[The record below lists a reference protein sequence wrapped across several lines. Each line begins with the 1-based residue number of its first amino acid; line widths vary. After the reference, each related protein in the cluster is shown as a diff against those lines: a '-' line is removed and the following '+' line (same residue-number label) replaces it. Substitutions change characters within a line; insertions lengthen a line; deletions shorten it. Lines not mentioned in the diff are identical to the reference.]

1 MPASP
6 SESAPP
12 PQIAPAE
19 LRGLLG
25 LAIGAVIVAALYIGR
40 EILIPITLAVLLSF
54 VLAPLADLLRRLWLG
69 RVVSALLAVLLALG
83 AILLIGGL
91 IGTQMAQLAGD
102 APRYAATIEHKVET
116 LREATLGR
124 LSSLADSLGLPGRLT
139 HTETPPAGPDASPAT
154 AAPGAA
160 PPPQGTTAISS
171 PWELAQRILS
181 PVLGPLETTGIV
193 FIVAIFILLQREDLR
208 DRMIRIMGATDL
220 RRTTTA
226 LDDAARR
233 LSRYFL
239 AQLGINLVFGCV
251 IGIGLFL
258 IGVPSP
264 LLWGVLATLLRF
276 VPYIGAVLAGAL
288 PVALAAAVDPGWNL
302 AIWTAAL
309 FLVTEPVM
317 GQVVEPMVYGHS
329 TGLSP
334 VSVVI
339 SAIFWSWLWG
349 PIGLILSTP
358 LTLCLV
364 VLGRHVQRLEFLDVL
379 LGDRPALTPVES
391 FYQRMLAGDPDEAL
405 DQAELLL
412 KERSLSAYYDE
423 VALKGLQLAANDAS
437 RGVVPPEQIEQVKN
451 AIRGLVADLASHE
464 DQDPAPVEGD
474 TALPSLAEQGV
485 PRSSAP
491 KTPPPAPEPCP
502 PLGDARRQSF
512 ASPVV
517 GRWTRLLR
525 RCWRNCSRSTALAL
539 VSYRMRRSRATGS
552 TVSTLPGRQWSA
564 SPISRS
570 AAVRPICATCCAA
583 CGSGCRHAPILVGLW
598 PAEEEVLTD
607 RQTQA
612 FLGADYYTT
621 SLRDAVTA
629 CLKAAH
635 KASTEPSVPATA
647 EPAEPEPGPR
657 PGGTTGP
664 VPAPAVSAGGVG
676 RVAGGG

>member
-25 LAIGAVIVAALYIGR
+25 LAIGTVIVAALYIGR

-412 KERSLSAYYDE
+412 KERSLSSYYDE

-437 RGVVPPEQIEQVKN
+437 RGVVPPEQIERVKN

-464 DQDPAPVEGD
+464 DQDPALRRVTRPCPR
-474 TALPSLAEQGV
+474 LPSRVCQGA
-485 PRSSAP
+485 RRRRHRRRRP
-491 KTPPPAPEPCP
+491 KPCP

-517 GRWTRLLR
+517 GRWTRLHR

-539 VSYRMRRSRATGS
+539 GSYRMRRSRATGS
-552 TVSTLPGRQWSA
+552 TASTLPGRRWSA

-570 AAVRPICATCCAA
+570 AAVRLICATCCAA
-583 CGSGCRHAPILVGLW
+583 CGSGCRRMRP
-598 PAEEEVLTD
+598 
-607 RQTQA
+607 
-612 FLGADYYTT
+612 
-621 SLRDAVTA
+621 SLSDSGR
-629 CLKAAH
+629 
-635 KASTEPSVPATA
+635 
-647 EPAEPEPGPR
+647 PR
-657 PGGTTGP
+657 
-664 VPAPAVSAGGVG
+664 
-676 RVAGGG
+676 RRC

>member
-6 SESAPP
+6 PESAPP
-12 PQIAPAE
+12 PQLAPAE

-25 LAIGAVIVAALYIGR
+25 LAIGVVIVAALYIGR

-139 HTETPPAGPDASPAT
+139 HTETPPAGPDTSPAT

-160 PPPQGTTAISS
+160 PPPQGTTAIGS

-276 VPYIGAVLAGAL
+276 IPYIGAVLAGAL
-288 PVALAAAVDPGWNL
+288 PVALAAAVDPSWNL
-302 AIWTAAL
+302 VIWTAAL

-317 GQVVEPMVYGHS
+317 GQMVEPMVYGHS

-412 KERSLSAYYDE
+412 KERSLSSYYDE
-423 VALKGLQLAANDAS
+423 VALRGLQLAANDAS
-437 RGVVPPEQIEQVKN
+437 RGAVPPEQIEQVKN
-451 AIRGLVADLASHE
+451 AIRGLVADLAGHE
-464 DQDPAPVEGD
+464 DQDPAPAEGD

-485 PRSSAP
+485 PRNPAP
-491 KTPPPAPEPCP
+491 KTPPPAPEALP
-502 PLGDARRQSF
+502 PAWQREAAILCIAGRGPLDEAASAMLAQLLQKHGIGARVVPYEAVSRDRINSF
-512 ASPVV
+512 DTAGAAMVCISYLEISGSPAHL
-517 GRWTRLLR
+517 RYLLR
-525 RCWRNCSRSTALAL
+525 RLRQR
-539 VSYRMRRSRATGS
+539 
-552 TVSTLPGRQWSA
+552 LP
-564 SPISRS
+564 P
-570 AAVRPICATCCAA
+570 
-583 CGSGCRHAPILVGLW
+583 HAPILVGLW

-621 SLRDAVTA
+621 SLREAVTA
-629 CLKAAH
+629 CLEAAH
-635 KASTEPSVPATA
+635 KASSEPSVPATA
-647 EPAEPEPGPR
+647 EPAAPEPGP
-657 PGGTTGP
+657 
-664 VPAPAVSAGGVG
+664 VLAGGSL
-676 RVAGGG
+676 R